1 MIYLDNAA
9 TTRVSQAAAEA
20 AVDAMRERFGNPSSL
35 HGLGIEAEKITE
47 SAREVVAKCMGVGKA
62 EVYFTGGGTEGNNLA
77 ILGAAQASSRRGR
90 HIITGAC
97 EHASVL
103 EPMKSLEAMGW
114 EISYIKPD
122 SSGHIRAEDVCAAVR
137 EDTTLVSVMS
147 VNNEVGAVNPIAD
160 ICRAVRAKNKNTL
173 FHTDAVQAFFKLG
186 GALGDTGADIITV
199 SGHKINAPK
208 GIGAIYVKKG
218 VRLAPRNLGGGQER
232 GMRSGTESV
241 PLIAAFSAAC
251 SEWYANGKAW
261 RENMAQVIGKMRE
274 ELNVID
280 GVEVIAGADAPHI
293 LSVSPSRYPSEVVMR
308 MLEQRGIYV
317 SSGSACSKGKRS
329 HVLSAMGVPVKVI
342 DSTIRI
348 SAGRDT
354 TCDDAQSIVAAI
366 SEISKRG

>member
-35 HGLGIEAEKITE
+35 HALGIEGEKTVE
-47 SAREVVAKCMGVGKA
+47 AARETVAECLGVGKA

-77 ILGAAQASSRRGR
+77 IFGVAEANVRRGK
-90 HIITGAC
+90 HIVVGAT

-103 EPMKSLEAMGW
+103 EPMKRLETNGW

-122 SSGHIRAEDVCAAVR
+122 ESGHIIARDVIDAVR
-137 EDTTLVSVMS
+137 EDTVLVSVMS
-147 VNNEVGAVNPIAD
+147 VNNEVGAKNPIAD
-160 ICRAVRAKNKNTL
+160 ICRGVREKNRNTVV
-173 FHTDAVQAFFKLG
+173 HTDAVQAFFKTEGL
-186 GALGDTGADIITV
+186 LGDTGADVITV

-241 PLIAAFSAAC
+241 PLIAAFGAAC
-251 SEWYANGKAW
+251 KEWREDGNKW
-261 RENMAQVIGKMRE
+261 RENMAQVIGKIRDGLKDIE
-274 ELNVID
+274 GVTVIK
-280 GVEVIAGADAPHI
+280 GSDAPHI
-293 LSVSPSRYPSEVVMR
+293 LSVSVSRYPSEVVMR
-308 MLEQRGIYV
+308 MLEQKGIYV

-342 DSTIRI
+342 DSAIRI

-354 TCDDAQSIVAAI
+354 TSDDADALVAAI
-366 SEISKRG
+366 REISKRG